1 MGEQSSCCSAPA
13 EHSRG
18 GTPFP
23 LATRW
28 ALQAATWASAL
39 TEVEPHGVI
48 AALRTHTGC
57 SAWLQPRLWGQDE
70 WGRVGSAPPPAAA
83 IPTCELR
90 AEHLRVVDDVL
101 PELLKL
107 RDPRHILQEPHEVAA
122 DHEAVHELGRGGEE
136 KHHVECSPAGG
147 GGGENTQSFRLRPAA
162 DDSPCAQR
170 AHPSPWHGAPSL
182 KPAGWERRADR
193 REGQRLF

>member
-1 MGEQSSCCSAPA
+1 MSLQLSA
-13 EHSRG
+13 HTRG
-18 GTPFP
+18 T
-23 LATRW
+23 
-28 ALQAATWASAL
+28 AL
-39 TEVEPHGVI
+39 
-48 AALRTHTGC
+48 GC
-57 SAWLQPRLWGQDE
+57 SPGFGARMSGAGWAQP
-70 WGRVGSAPPPAAA
+70 PPPAAA

-107 RDPRHILQEPHEVAA
+107 RDPRHVLQEPHEVAA